1 MKVRK
6 WSTVLLAFLT
16 LLIATGSAERPY
28 TDFLTEN
35 NLDTITLRYDEL
47 QDWLD
52 MSFEFGKQA
61 MQNANSYNQSVLD
74 GETLDQRQGT
84 WNEACD
90 RAQSVIKAKAKDIPL
105 RNRLNRDIHAV
116 IPHHLNEKT
125 SAYFESENMLWE
137 CDFLEKIIGAN

>member
-1 MKVRK
+1 MKTRK
-6 WSTVLLAFLT
+6 FSTVLLV
-16 LLIATGSAERPY
+16 LLILLVATGSSERPY

-61 MQNANSYNQSVLD
+61 MQNANSYNQSVRD

-84 WNEACD
+84 WEDTCEH
-90 RAQSVIKAKAKDIPL
+90 AQSVIKAKAKDIPL

-125 SAYFESENMLWE
+125 SDFFESSDMEWE

>member
-61 MQNANSYNQSVLD
+61 MRNADYYNQSVLD

-84 WNEACD
+84 WKDTCEQ
-90 RAQSVIKAKAKDIPL
+90 AQSVIKAKAKDIPL

-125 SAYFESENMLWE
+125 SEFFESEDMRWE
-137 CDFLEKIIGAN
+137 CDFLEKIIGKN

>member
-16 LLIATGSAERPY
+16 LLVATGSSEQPY
-28 TDFLTEN
+28 TDFLTKN

-52 MSFEFGKQA
+52 MSYEFGKQA
-61 MQNANSYNQSVLD
+61 MRSANYYNQSVLNS
-74 GETLDQRQGT
+74 ETLDLRQGIWEDT
-84 WNEACD
+84 CEH
-90 RAQSVIKAKAKDIPL
+90 AQSVIKAKAKDIPL

-125 SAYFESENMLWE
+125 SDFFESSDMEWE
-137 CDFLEKIIGAN
+137 CDFLKKIIGAN